1 MKNIY
6 RSIRKSGM
14 AALLSVLSVLS
25 YGQETVRLGNG
36 AVTLEW
42 DKEDTGYVLGRV
54 EADGVQASVPVYQ
67 HRLLWSREKPS
78 TDPMPVYDSDGRET
92 VFPDPQYRYIIATWQ
107 QNLTPVALNRAGD
120 NIVYCPDSVVVETG
134 GSLVFHHEDS
144 LASVTERWSA
154 DPVSGMTSG

>member
-1 MKNIY
+1 MKNRY

-42 DKEDTGYVLGRV
+42 DREDTGYVLGRV

-107 QNLTPVALNRAGD
+107 QNLTPVLSMVRILSWWKQAEALSFTMRILWLLSPRDG
-120 NIVYCPDSVVVETG
+120 VPT
-134 GSLVFHHEDS
+134 
-144 LASVTERWSA
+144 
-154 DPVSGMTSG
+154 PVSGMTSG